1 MKTKCL
7 DTYALIEIHD
17 ENPNFINYLNEDFV
31 IIDLIM
37 AEFYGIMLRNYNEQT
52 AQYLFKKFEAYLK
65 PVDVKILIKA
75 VKFRQE
81 NKKENLSFFDCV
93 GYVYALENNMNFV
106 TGDKEFKNKEGV
118 MFIQK

>member
-106 TGDKEFKNKEGV
+106 TGDKEFKNKDNVEFV
-118 MFIQK
+118 K

>member
-1 MKTKCL
+1 MATKININKILL
-7 DTYALIEIHD
+7 DNNLVFIKLNNLFAQNLRTILIRKHKS
-17 ENPNFINYLNEDFV
+17 
-31 IIDLIM
+31 
-37 AEFYGIMLRNYNEQT
+37 LRNYNEQT

-106 TGDKEFKNKEGV
+106 TGDKEFKNKDNVEFV
-118 MFIQK
+118 K